1 MKFLFMATCFLFVF
15 LLSIWFPGCLSVG
28 SDTISTGQSLLQNQT
43 IISKEGKFELGFF
56 SPGNSPNSYVGIWY
70 KNVALRTVVWVANR
84 NNPMIP
90 SSGNSSYRL
99 EMSNGSLHLY
109 NNLEKVWMSVASGA
123 IEAAILDTG
132 NLVLRNAS
140 GIITWQSFDYP
151 TDTWLPGVRIGFRW
165 FSDMESRLV
174 SWRNPEDPSF
184 GDFSLGTE
192 RNGGSELFITR
203 NNSKLWRS
211 GILQGGSFASLSSH
225 PTLLNSYNFSYVSN
239 DDSVYVTYNVYNES
253 VVSRL
258 VLGNSGV
265 MQRSVWSE
273 ADNEWVI
280 YLSQP
285 SDACETYAMCGPNA
299 ICNINSSP
307 VCGCL
312 DRFEPRDVRDWDLA
326 DFSKGCVRTRPVQC
340 STDQGNPGFRR
351 YSGIRLPANP
361 ESLEI
366 VRSGVC
372 ELVCADNCSCN
383 AYAYGNGGGCL
394 LFIGDMVD
402 LVKLAIGSS
411 GGDLYVRMDS
421 TALAPVKEGKRN
433 VLTLIL
439 AVTIPAAV
447 LVSCFCLCYLRCR
460 KLKKKGRIF
469 VGCSVVEKNSY
480 NELPIFSFSSISAAT
495 NDFSVT
501 DKIGEGGFGPGELL
515 NGQFVA
521 VKRLSRKSGQGL
533 EEFRNETELI
543 AKLQHRNLV
552 GILGCCVENDEKI
565 LVYEYMPNKSLD
577 FFLFE
582 PSKKE
587 VLDWKR
593 RVRIIEGIAQGLLYL
608 HHYSRLRIVHRDLKA
623 SNILLDD
630 EMNPKISDFG
640 MARIFGGNELQANTE
655 RIVGT
660 YGYMSPEY
668 AMEGLFS
675 VKSDVFAFG
684 VLMLEIISGQKNTGF
699 YGSAYLSL
707 LGYAW
712 NLWENERGLE
722 LVDPV
727 IEIPS
732 CAPLRYIQIGLLC
745 VQESPADRPLMSDI
759 VAMLNNEGTELAPPQ
774 HPAFTVGRT
783 LVKAS
788 PGGEG
793 KDGTCSANG
802 FTTSTDTI
810 SVNRKLRDSETL
822 ISNGGKFKLG
832 FFSPE
837 NSRYRYVGVM
847 FNLPVTTVIWVANR
861 ETPLND
867 SSGTIQISV
876 DGNLVILDGIK
887 GVIWSSNSSSSSS
900 SSTAVLLDTGN
911 LVLRDS
917 NSSSYLWESFNHASD
932 SFVANL
938 EIFTDSNKNVTNK
951 LTSWRS
957 ASDPGPGNFTLA
969 VNPVGIPE
977 CFVWKNGVVPHW
989 RTGPWNGQ
997 VFVGIQTMS
1006 SVHKHGLDIVNSV
1019 SGTAYLSFTLSNSSL
1034 LVYYVMNSTGA
1045 WSTAD
1050 TECDAYGKC
1059 GPFARCNNRDRP
1071 ICTCFPG
1078 FEPKLLEEEWKMG
1091 NWTGNSTDGFLKM
1104 DSVKLP
1110 DRGIWYPTSDDCRG
1124 LCLINCSCIA
1134 YAYTAGIGCMIWTE
1148 DLIDVQK
1155 FAKGVTD
1162 LYIRLGYSELGNKKD
1177 QKAIIATTLVLGSI
1191 AVVVC
1196 SYFLWKLLLKYRD
1209 EGYSRESVLNHNL
1222 EELALF
1228 KFQLLLNATDQF
1240 DSNNMLGEGG
1250 FGPVYKGK
1258 LPNGQEIAVKRL
1270 ARSSNQGLEEL
1281 MNEVEVISKLQHR
1294 NLVKLI
1300 GCCVECEEKMLV
1312 YEYLPNGSLDAYL
1325 FDSRNEGFLDWKT
1338 RAMIIEGICRG
1349 LLYLHRDSR
1358 LTIIHRDLKASNIL
1372 LDDELNPKISDFG
1385 MARIFRLKEN
1395 QANTRRVVGTY
1406 GYMSPEYALHGIF
1419 SEKSDVY
1426 SFGVLLLEILS
1437 GKRNTSFYHEEQHL
1451 IEYVWKLWNE
1461 EKMVNLIDPTI
1472 NGSGILE
1479 SDIVRYANVGL
1490 LCVQDV
1496 AADRPNISTVLSM
1509 LGSEILELPCPKQ
1522 PAFFGTQRSSET
1534 EYSRGNLS
1542 KCSRNEMSVTTVEG
1556 R

>member
-1 MKFLFMATCFLFVF
+1 MKFLLMATCFLFVF
-15 LLSIWFPGCLSVG
+15 LMSIWFPGCLSVG

-56 SPGNSPNSYVGIWY
+56 YPGSSTNSYVGIWY
-70 KNVALRTVVWVANR
+70 KNVRLLTVVWVANR

-90 SSGNSSYRL
+90 SSGNSNYRL

-132 NLVLRNAS
+132 NLVLRNPS

-151 TDTWLPGVRIGFRW
+151 TDTWLPGARIGFRW

-211 GILQGGSFASLSSH
+211 GILQGGSFASLPGHS
-225 PTLLNSYNFSYVSN
+225 TLMNSYNFSYVSN

-258 VLGNSGV
+258 VLENSGV

-273 ADNEWVI
+273 ANNVWVI

-299 ICNINSSP
+299 ICDINSSP

-312 DRFEPRDVRDWDLA
+312 NRFKPRDVRDWQLA
-326 DFSKGCVRTRPVQC
+326 NFSKGCVRTRPVQC
-340 STDQGNPGFRR
+340 TTDQGNPGFRR

-402 LVKLAIGSS
+402 LVKLANGSS

-433 VLTLIL
+433 VLPLIL
-439 AVTIPAAV
+439 AVAIPAAV
-447 LVSCFCLCYLRCR
+447 LVSCFCLCYLRRR
-460 KLKKKGRIF
+460 KLKTKGYEGAYQNLLLLDLNNSR
-469 VGCSVVEKNSY
+469 GDEKNSY

-501 DKIGEGGFGPGELL
+501 DKLGEGGFGPVYKGELL

-623 SNILLDD
+623 SNILLDA

-640 MARIFGGNELQANTE
+640 MARIFGGNELQANTK

-722 LVDPV
+722 LVDHV

-732 CAPLRYIQIGLLC
+732 STCAPMRYIQIGLLC

-802 FTTSTDTI
+802 
-810 SVNRKLRDSETL
+810 L
-822 ISNGGKFKLG
+822 
-832 FFSPE
+832 
-837 NSRYRYVGVM
+837 
-847 FNLPVTTVIWVANR
+847 
-861 ETPLND
+861 
-867 SSGTIQISV
+867 
-876 DGNLVILDGIK
+876 
-887 GVIWSSNSSSSSS
+887 
-900 SSTAVLLDTGN
+900 
-911 LVLRDS
+911 
-917 NSSSYLWESFNHASD
+917 
-932 SFVANL
+932 
-938 EIFTDSNKNVTNK
+938 
-951 LTSWRS
+951 
-957 ASDPGPGNFTLA
+957 
-969 VNPVGIPE
+969 
-977 CFVWKNGVVPHW
+977 
-989 RTGPWNGQ
+989 
-997 VFVGIQTMS
+997 
-1006 SVHKHGLDIVNSV
+1006 
-1019 SGTAYLSFTLSNSSL
+1019 TLSH
-1034 LVYYVMNSTGA
+1034 M
-1045 WSTAD
+1045 
-1050 TECDAYGKC
+1050 E
-1059 GPFARCNNRDRP
+1059 AR
-1071 ICTCFPG
+1071 
-1078 FEPKLLEEEWKMG
+1078 
-1091 NWTGNSTDGFLKM
+1091 
-1104 DSVKLP
+1104 
-1110 DRGIWYPTSDDCRG
+1110 
-1124 LCLINCSCIA
+1124 
-1134 YAYTAGIGCMIWTE
+1134 
-1148 DLIDVQK
+1148 
-1155 FAKGVTD
+1155 
-1162 LYIRLGYSELGNKKD
+1162 
-1177 QKAIIATTLVLGSI
+1177 
-1191 AVVVC
+1191 
-1196 SYFLWKLLLKYRD
+1196 
-1209 EGYSRESVLNHNL
+1209 
-1222 EELALF
+1222 
-1228 KFQLLLNATDQF
+1228 
-1240 DSNNMLGEGG
+1240 
-1250 FGPVYKGK
+1250 
-1258 LPNGQEIAVKRL
+1258 
-1270 ARSSNQGLEEL
+1270 
-1281 MNEVEVISKLQHR
+1281 
-1294 NLVKLI
+1294 
-1300 GCCVECEEKMLV
+1300 
-1312 YEYLPNGSLDAYL
+1312 
-1325 FDSRNEGFLDWKT
+1325 
-1338 RAMIIEGICRG
+1338 
-1349 LLYLHRDSR
+1349 
-1358 LTIIHRDLKASNIL
+1358 
-1372 LDDELNPKISDFG
+1372 
-1385 MARIFRLKEN
+1385 
-1395 QANTRRVVGTY
+1395 
-1406 GYMSPEYALHGIF
+1406 
-1419 SEKSDVY
+1419 
-1426 SFGVLLLEILS
+1426 
-1437 GKRNTSFYHEEQHL
+1437 
-1451 IEYVWKLWNE
+1451 
-1461 EKMVNLIDPTI
+1461 
-1472 NGSGILE
+1472 
-1479 SDIVRYANVGL
+1479 
-1490 LCVQDV
+1490 
-1496 AADRPNISTVLSM
+1496 
-1509 LGSEILELPCPKQ
+1509 
-1522 PAFFGTQRSSET
+1522 
-1534 EYSRGNLS
+1534 
-1542 KCSRNEMSVTTVEG
+1542 
-1556 R
+1556 